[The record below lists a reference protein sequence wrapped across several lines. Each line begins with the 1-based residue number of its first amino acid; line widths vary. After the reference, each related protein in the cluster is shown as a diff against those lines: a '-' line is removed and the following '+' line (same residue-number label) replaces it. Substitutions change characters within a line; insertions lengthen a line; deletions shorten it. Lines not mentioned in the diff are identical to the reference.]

1 MPLGRGLDVWD
12 SLTTVPPPVR
22 QARQWLFPAVL
33 AGALAV
39 RLAHLWQMRGTP
51 YFSVLMGDAREY
63 DAWARRIA
71 GGDWAGSG
79 VFYQAPLYPYFVGA
93 VYALFGRDLAVLRVI
108 QALLGAVSCV
118 LVAYAAGRLISKP
131 AGAVAG
137 FALAFYAPAIFFDG
151 LVQKSVLDVLFV
163 SAALALVASLDAR
176 PQARPGAWVGLGVV
190 TACLALTRENA
201 LVLFPVT
208 AAWAW
213 YRLRQEPRRAVAAGA
228 LVTAGVLLGLAPVAV
243 RNYAVGG
250 GVYLTTSQ
258 LGPNFY
264 IGNNPTAD
272 GTYRPLR
279 FGRGSA
285 EFERLDATA
294 IAERAVGRRLE
305 PNEVSRYWL
314 GRAGD
319 FIVSD
324 PLTWLRL
331 MGRKTALLVNRDEML
346 DTESQAA
353 HAEWS
358 WPLAVLQPVTHF
370 GVLVPLALLGL
381 WATWADRRR
390 LWILYAMVLMYA
402 ASTVAFYVFARYRYP
417 LVPILLVF
425 AAAAVTNIRA
435 LGRSRAALTAA
446 ALAAV
451 AANWPMLST
460 GRMRAI
466 SETNLGVALF
476 ESGQTANAQARY
488 RAALAIEPDYP
499 PAYNNLG
506 VALRAQGR
514 VAEAVTVYED
524 GLRHRNDYPD
534 LHYNLGNA
542 LSEMGRL
549 AEAEAAFR
557 RAIAL
562 EPDSAP
568 AFRNLGNLL
577 AAQGRTAAGMDSL
590 RRALVL
596 APDDIPAAYDL
607 GTLLLEAQRFDEAE
621 ETLRHVVRLRPGHAE
636 AHNNLGIALASRGLI
651 AEAKREFETAV
662 GLKPDFADAQR
673 NLEQAQRAGAR

>member
-1 MPLGRGLDVWD
+1 MISWD
-12 SLTTVPPPVR
+12 SLTPVPHL
-22 QARQWLFPAVL
+22 ARPRRGWLLPAVL
-33 AGALAV
+33 AGAVAV
-39 RLAHLWQMRGTP
+39 RLAHLWQMHGTP

-63 DAWARRIA
+63 DAWAQRIA
-71 GGDWAGSG
+71 GGDWIGSG

-93 VYALFGRDLAVLRVI
+93 VYWLFGRDLAVLRVV
-108 QALLGAVSCV
+108 QAFLGSVSCV
-118 LVAYAAGRLISKP
+118 LVAYAASRLISRP

-163 SAALALVASLDAR
+163 SAALALVASLDER
-176 PQARPGAWVGLGVV
+176 PEARPGAWLALGVV
-190 TACLALTRENA
+190 TAALASTRENA
-201 LVLFPVT
+201 LVLFPVS

-213 YRLRQEPRRAVAAGA
+213 YRLRQQPRPAAAAAA

-250 GVYLTTSQ
+250 GLYLTTSQ

-294 IAERAVGRRLE
+294 IAERARGRRLE

-314 GRAGD
+314 DRALD

-331 MGRKTALLVNRDEML
+331 MGRKAALLVNHDEML

-358 WPLAVLQPVTHF
+358 WPLAVLQPLTHF
-370 GVLVPLALLGL
+370 GVLLPLAVLGFV
-381 WATWADRRR
+381 ATWADWRR
-390 LWILYAMVLMYA
+390 LWILYAMVLTYA
-402 ASTVAFYVFARYRYP
+402 VSTVAFYVFARYRYP
-417 LVPILLVF
+417 LVPILMVF
-425 AAAAVTNIRA
+425 AAAAVTNVAA
-435 LGRSRAALTAA
+435 LRRSRAALAAA

-451 AANWPMLST
+451 AANWPMLSAS
-460 GRMRAI
+460 RMRAI
-466 SETNLGVALF
+466 TETNLGVALF
-476 ESGQTANAQARY
+476 ESGQAAHAQERY
-488 RAALAIEPDYP
+488 RKALAIDPDYA

-506 VALRAQGR
+506 VALRARGG
-514 VAEAVTVYED
+514 VAEAIAVYQE
-524 GLRHRNDYPD
+524 GLRRREDYAD

-542 LSEMGRL
+542 LSEAGRL
-549 AEAEAAFR
+549 ADAEAAFR

-568 AFRNLGNLL
+568 AHRNLGNLL
-577 AAQGRTAAGMDSL
+577 AAQGLAAAGMVYL
-590 RRALVL
+590 RRALAL
-596 APDDIPAAYDL
+596 APDDVPAAYDL
-607 GTLLLEAQRFDEAE
+607 GTLLLEAERFDEAE
-621 ETLRHVVRLRPGHAE
+621 EALRRVVQLRPEHAE
-636 AHNNLGIALASRGLI
+636 ARNNLGIALASRGLLVE
-651 AEAKREFETAV
+651 AEREFEAAV
-662 GLKPDFADAQR
+662 RLKPDLADAQR
-673 NLEQAQRAGAR
+673 NLARLRLEQTRAQAPPR

>member
-1 MPLGRGLDVWD
+1 MLAW
-12 SLTTVPPPVR
+12 
-22 QARQWLFPAVL
+22 AV
-33 AGALAV
+33 AV
-39 RLAHLWQMRGTP
+39 RLAHVWQMHGTP

-63 DAWARRIA
+63 DAWAQRIA
-71 GGDWAGSG
+71 GGDWIGSG

-93 VYALFGRDLAVLRVI
+93 VYWLAGRDLAVLRVV
-108 QALLGAVSCV
+108 QAFLGSVSCV
-118 LVAYAAGRLISKP
+118 LVAYAASRLISKP

-163 SAALALVASLDAR
+163 SAALALVASLDER
-176 PQARPGAWVGLGVV
+176 PEARPGAWLGLGVV
-190 TACLALTRENA
+190 TAGLALTRENA
-201 LVLFPVT
+201 LVLFPVS

-213 YRLRQEPRRAVAAGA
+213 YRLRQQRRAASAAAA

-250 GVYLTTSQ
+250 GLYLTTSQ

-279 FGRGSA
+279 FGRGAA

-294 IAERAVGRRLE
+294 IAERARGRRLE

-314 GRAGD
+314 ERALD

-324 PLTWLRL
+324 PLTWLQL
-331 MGRKTALLVNRDEML
+331 MGRKAALLVNRDEML

-358 WPLAVLQPVTHF
+358 WPLAVLQPLTHF
-370 GVLVPLALLGL
+370 GVLVPLAVLGFV
-381 WATWADRRR
+381 ATWADRRR
-390 LWILYAMVLMYA
+390 LWILYAMVLTYA

-425 AAAAVTNIRA
+425 AAAAVTNLRA
-435 LGRSRAALTAA
+435 LGRSRAALAA
-446 ALAAV
+446 AAVAAV

-476 ESGQTANAQARY
+476 ERGQTANAQARY

-514 VAEAVTVYED
+514 VGEAVAVYED
-524 GLRHRNDYPD
+524 GLRHREDYPD

-562 EPDSAP
+562 EPDSA
-568 AFRNLGNLL
+568 AASRNLGNLL
-577 AAQGRTAAGMDSL
+577 ASQGRTAEGMDYL
-590 RRALVL
+590 RRALTL

-621 ETLRHVVRLRPGHAE
+621 EALRRVVRLRPDHAE
-636 AHNNLGIALASRGLI
+636 AHNNLGIALASQGRV
-651 AEAKREFETAV
+651 ADARREFEAAV
-662 GLKPDFADAQR
+662 GLKPDLVDAQR
-673 NLEQAQRAGAR
+673 NLVQARRALAR